1 MTDEFMIQV
10 ISKRMD
16 EECPW
21 TKGAT
26 VLKHQ
31 DWLDVVEHLWTD
43 KQLKDALVRT
53 YQPELVKAHAHWLLE
68 NRESESAGM
77 PE

>member
-1 MTDEFMIQV
+1 MTDTFMIEV
-10 ISKRMD
+10 IAKRLD

-21 TKGAT
+21 QDAQT
-26 VLKHQ
+26 VLQHRH
-31 DWLDVVEHLWTD
+31 WLDVVEHLWTD

-68 NRESESAGM
+68 NRESESDGM
-77 PE
+77 PL